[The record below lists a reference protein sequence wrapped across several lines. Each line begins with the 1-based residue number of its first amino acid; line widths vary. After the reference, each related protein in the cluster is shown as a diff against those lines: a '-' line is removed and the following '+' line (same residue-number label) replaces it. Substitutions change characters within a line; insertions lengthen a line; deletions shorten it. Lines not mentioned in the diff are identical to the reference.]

1 MPDNDPVRSDGGK
14 HLEDRLKAF
23 EQKRD
28 RSASSEQGQA
38 LAAGYRFL
46 ASMIG
51 GVLTGIGLGWLLD
64 HYAGTAP
71 WGVIGGLLI
80 GSTVSIIS
88 VVRTAGRLSN
98 EAKKA
103 QPPQPAPA
111 FDDEDE
117 D

>member
-1 MPDNDPVRSDGGK
+1 MPENDPVRKDGVD

-23 EQKRD
+23 EQKRA
-28 RSASSEQGQA
+28 RSVTPEQAQA
-38 LAAGYRFL
+38 LGAGYRFL

-51 GVLTGIGLGWLLD
+51 GVLSGIGLGWLLD
-64 HYAGTAP
+64 HYAGTGP
-71 WGVIGGLLI
+71 WGMIGGMLI
-80 GSTVSIIS
+80 GSTVSIFT
-88 VVRTAGRLSN
+88 VVRTAGRMSD

-103 QPPQPAPA
+103 GPPPQVVP

>member
-51 GVLTGIGLGWLLD
+51 GVLTGVGLGWLLD
-64 HYAGTAP
+64 RFAGTAP
-71 WGVIGGLLI
+71 WGIIGGLLI

-88 VVRTAGRLSN
+88 VVRTAGRMSN
-98 EAKKA
+98 RATKA
-103 QPPQPAPA
+103 GPPPAA
-111 FDDEDE
+111 AGFDDEDE